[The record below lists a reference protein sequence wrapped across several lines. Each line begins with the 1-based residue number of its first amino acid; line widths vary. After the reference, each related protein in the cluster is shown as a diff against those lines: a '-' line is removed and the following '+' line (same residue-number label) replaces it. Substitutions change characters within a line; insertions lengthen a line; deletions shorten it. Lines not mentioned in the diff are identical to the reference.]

1 MNTTSTL
8 LNDLK
13 GNKNVFTTII
23 PATVMRAIKAR
34 NIDMTEL
41 VNGSNRMEQ
50 LNKLT
55 TRELALIIAAN
66 KHATLSKA
74 LGTHDGHLAFFQDF
88 SDQGAKL
95 FYKADAIYDTPDI
108 TEELN
113 QTISGVVSLDK
124 PSISVEH
131 LASHVIGVI
140 VGEGAIDA
148 LQKDNNVLE
157 MLKSVMDIAL
167 TYGDVSQLQHTQTS
181 CVVARFIAV
190 NAFANPTCR
199 PPSPVY
205 R

>member
-23 PATVMRAIKAR
+23 PVTVMRAIKAR
-34 NIDMTEL
+34 GIDLNEL
-41 VNGSNRMEQ
+41 FNGSNRLEQ
-50 LNKLT
+50 LGKLT

-66 KHATLSKA
+66 KHAALSKA
-74 LGTHDGHLAFFQDF
+74 LGAKDGYLAFFQDY

-95 FYKADAIYDTPDI
+95 FHKVDAIFDTPDI
-108 TEELN
+108 TDELN
-113 QTISGVVSLDK
+113 QTISGVVTPDK

-167 TYGDVSQLQHTQTS
+167 TYGDVSHLQRTQTS
-181 CVVARFIAV
+181 RVVASFIAV
-190 NAFANPTCR
+190 NAFANTTCR
-199 PPSPVY
+199 PPTPVY